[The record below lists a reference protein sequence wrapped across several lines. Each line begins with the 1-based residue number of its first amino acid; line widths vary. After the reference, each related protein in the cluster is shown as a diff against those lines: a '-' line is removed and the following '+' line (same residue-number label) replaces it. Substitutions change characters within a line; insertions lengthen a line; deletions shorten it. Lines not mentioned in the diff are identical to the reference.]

1 VPRSLTTHIDSP
13 REVGIRLKAAR
24 ERAGLSQRQLSFPGC
39 TAAYISR
46 IEAGARVPSLQMI
59 NQLALRVEVS
69 GQWLATGVESE
80 SQEPLQLIDA
90 EVALRLGEVDEAERL
105 FRAHL
110 QPGDPARATALAGLG
125 QIAFRAEQVEQA
137 IELLEQA
144 LAAHKGSTLADPGA
158 VDTLGRAYAIAGAME
173 SSIALFERARAEAAE
188 AGAPLEQ
195 LRFAVLLANA
205 LIDVGAFGKAERA
218 LAEVIRIAD
227 DSADPVTSARIFWSQ
242 SRLHSMRGEPALA
255 GRYARRALA
264 ILERT
269 ENDAYVAM
277 AYHLAAYAEIE
288 SGQFEEALL
297 LLGRGRELFGA
308 ELGKRDDARFSIEEA
323 RALVGLE
330 RHAEAARAASRA
342 LELLD
347 AMQPADRGRARVILA
362 DVFLAAGDRERG
374 RRLLEQGLDDLIE
387 HGNRFALDA
396 GRRLADLLES
406 EGDTAGAL
414 DVLKR
419 ATSASATAAS
429 APSNA

>member
-144 LAAHKGSTLADPGA
+144 LAAHKGSTLADPGT
-158 VDTLGRAYAIAGAME
+158 VDTLGRAYAVAGAME

-297 LLGRGRELFGA
+297 LLGRGRELFGD
-308 ELGKRDDARFSIEEA
+308 ELGKRDHARFSIEEA

>member
-1 VPRSLTTHIDSP
+1 
-13 REVGIRLKAAR
+13 
-24 ERAGLSQRQLSFPGC
+24 
-39 TAAYISR
+39 
-46 IEAGARVPSLQMI
+46 MI

>member
-330 RHAEAARAASRA
+330 RHAEAARAAARA